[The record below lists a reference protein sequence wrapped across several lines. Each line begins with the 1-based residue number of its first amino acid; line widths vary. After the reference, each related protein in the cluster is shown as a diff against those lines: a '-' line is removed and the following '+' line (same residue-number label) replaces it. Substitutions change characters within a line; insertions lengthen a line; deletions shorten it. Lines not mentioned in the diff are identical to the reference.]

1 MDKTL
6 ILISDYGVGDPA
18 FTEVILRLRNLLP
31 NTYIHPHST
40 PPFSTVNTGFWIYQ
54 VSLTPKIE
62 NTYIFSNTAPR
73 KDKKKA
79 QKNNKGEVL
88 MYAKLKNGFEIIG
101 INAGYNFSFIK
112 PFIKDF
118 HHVVAENEGS
128 QFRSRDKY
136 PQSVAKM
143 IGGNKSFIGKE
154 ESKSIIPNIPKN
166 LVASIDGYGNIKTTI
181 SESEAKY
188 KPGELLSI
196 EINRKKHVATY
207 TDGTFNIHEGELAFA
222 PGSSGHEDRFMEV
235 FLRGSSAGKLYDD
248 PEVESEI
255 VISRA

>member
-6 ILISDYGVGDPA
+6 ILIADYGIGDPS
-18 FTEVILRLRNLLP
+18 FTEVSLRLRNLIP
-31 NTYIHPHST
+31 NAYIHPHST

-54 VSLTPKIE
+54 VALTPNTK

-79 QKNNKGEVL
+79 QKNNKGEIL
-88 MYAKLKNGFEIIG
+88 MYAKLKNGFEVIG

-118 HHVVAENEGS
+118 HHVEAENEGS

-136 PQSVAKM
+136 PQAVAKM
-143 IGGNKSFIGKE
+143 INDDKSFIGSKE
-154 ESKSIIPNIPKN
+154 NIKIIPNIPKN
-166 LVASIDGYGNIKTTI
+166 LIASIDGYGNVKTTVTS
-181 SESEAKY
+181 SETKY

-222 PGSSGHEDRFMEV
+222 PGSSGHTDRFMEV
-235 FLRGSSAGKLYDD
+235 FLRGGSAANLFED
-248 PEVESEI
+248 PSVESDI
-255 VISRA
+255 IISKA